1 MAAEM
6 PQRFAAVVPV
16 DGRVVLAGRVSL
28 AADLT
33 PQTSALIFDKNPIP
47 RLAEL
52 LRHTPV
58 WVFHGASDPVVPVE
72 DSRQMVRALGDLQ
85 APVRFTEVPDGQHE
99 CATAYGDPRLPQWLL
114 AQRGTP

>member
-28 AADLT
+28 PADL
-33 PQTSALIFDKNPIP
+33 PLQASALIFGENPIS

-72 DSRQMVRALGDLQ
+72 DSRQMVEALRTLQ
-85 APVRFTEVPDGQHE
+85 APARFTEVPDGQHE
-99 CATAYGDPRLPQWLL
+99 CATAYGDPRLPRWLL